1 MALKCAKDAS
11 AIGYVNEYSMTR
23 GDLKVNSMGWFVFCN
38 CRNIQLKFHGKN
50 ELQIRFHDGIK

>member
-11 AIGYVNEYSMTR
+11 AMGYVNEYSMTR
-23 GDLKVNSMGWFVFCN
+23 GKVNSMGWFVFCN